1 MKITAEQ
8 IIRAF
13 QAALHDD
20 GHAKSVT
27 VDYPDALHRE
37 LGPIRLSVEQA
48 DISRVAEILTDDV
61 ERGIVGR

>member
-13 QAALHDD
+13 RQAMQEERN
-20 GHAKSVT
+20 GSGT
-27 VDYPDALHRE
+27 VAHTERGTRFSFEDAH
-37 LGPIRLSVEQA
+37 VE
-48 DISRVAEILTDDV
+48 RVAEILTKDV